1 MPALE
6 SNVIQVLADYTAG
19 DPSDAEVVWTYLTPE
34 EISEAL
40 AMAGTPVGTD
50 TVRKI
55 LDAFGFV
62 QRKAQKYLAMGTS
75 PDCDAQFKRIATH
88 KADYAASGN
97 PILSMDAK
105 KKEYLGNYF
114 RPGRVYTTGVLRTLD
129 HDFHSPDD
137 PVVIPHGL
145 FDVQRNVGHIT
156 LGTSHETSEF
166 ACDCLIR
173 YWRQYGQVAYPEAT
187 SILLLCDGGGS
198 NSSRHYIFKED
209 LQRAVNR
216 IGIPI
221 RVAHYPP
228 YCSKYNPIE
237 HRFFPHVT
245 RACQGV
251 IFHTL
256 DIVKAFIKRTWTR
269 TGLRTTVNILD
280 KVYQLKR
287 KASDAFM
294 EAMPIDFDSELPQW
308 NYTVVPAIY

>member
-19 DPSDAEVVWTYLTPE
+19 DPSDAEVLWTFLTPA
-34 EISEAL
+34 EISEEL
-40 AMAGTPVGTD
+40 AMAGTPVATD
-50 TVRKI
+50 TVRTI
-55 LDAFGFV
+55 LDDFGFV
-62 QRKAQKYLAMGTS
+62 QRKAQKYLAMGAS
-75 PDCDAQFKRIATH
+75 PDRDAQFNRIATH
-88 KADYAASGN
+88 KAEYEASGN

-114 RPGRVYTTGVLRTLD
+114 RPGRLYTTGVLRTLD

-137 PVVIPHGL
+137 PVVVQHGL
-145 FDVQRNVGHIT
+145 FDIQRNLGHIT
-156 LGTSHETSEF
+156 LGSSHETSEF
-166 ACDCLIR
+166 ACHCLIR
-173 YWRQYGQVAYPEAT
+173 YWRQYGQLAYPEAT

-237 HRFFPHVT
+237 HNFFPHVT

-256 DIVKAFIKRTWTR
+256 DIVKAFIRRTWTSA
-269 TGLRTTVNILD
+269 GLRATVNVID
-280 KVYQLKR
+280 KVYELKR

-294 EAMPIDFDSELPQW
+294 QTMPIVFDKKLPQW
-308 NYTVVPAIY
+308 NYTVVLTIY

>member
-6 SNVIQVLADYTAG
+6 SNVIQVLADFTAG
-19 DPSDAEVVWTYLTPE
+19 DPSVPEVVWTYLTPE
-34 EISEAL
+34 EISEEL

-50 TVRKI
+50 TVRRI
-55 LDAFGFV
+55 LDDFGFV
-62 QRKAQKYLAMGTS
+62 QRKAQKYLAMGAS
-75 PDCDAQFKRIATH
+75 PDRDAQFQRIAAH
-88 KADYAASGN
+88 KAEYQASGN

-105 KKEYLGNYF
+105 KKEHLGNYF
-114 RPGRVYTTGVLRTLD
+114 RSGRLYTTGVLRTFD
-129 HDFHSPDD
+129 HDFHSSDD
-137 PVVIPHGL
+137 PVVIQHGL
-145 FDVQRNVGHIT
+145 FDVKRNVGHIT
-156 LGTSHETSEF
+156 LGISHETSEF

-173 YWRQYGQVAYPEAT
+173 YWRQYGHAAYPDPT

-198 NSSRHYIFKED
+198 NDSRHYIFKED

-251 IFHTL
+251 IFHNL
-256 DIVKAFIKRTWTR
+256 DIVKDFIKRTWTS
-269 TGLRTTVNILD
+269 TGLRATVNIID
-280 KVYQLKR
+280 KVYELKR

-294 EAMPIDFDSELPQW
+294 KTLPIVFDKELPRW
-308 NYTVVPAIY
+308 NYTVVPTIY

>member
-1 MPALE
+1 MT
-6 SNVIQVLADYTAG
+6 QVLANYTAG
-19 DPSDAEVVWTYLTPE
+19 DPTDAEVVWTYLTPE
-34 EISEAL
+34 EISEEL

-55 LDAFGFV
+55 LDDVGFAK
-62 QRKAQKYLAMGTS
+62 RKAQKYLPMGTS
-75 PDCDAQFKRIATH
+75 TDRDAQFKRIATY
-88 KADYAASGN
+88 KAEYEASGN

-105 KKEYLGNYF
+105 KREYLGNYF
-114 RPGRVYTTGVLRTLD
+114 RSGRLYTTGVMRTLD
-129 HDFHSPDD
+129 HDFHGPDD
-137 PVVIPHGL
+137 PVVIQHGL

-173 YWRQYGQVAYPEAT
+173 YWRQYGHVAYRRDPT

-198 NSSRHYIFKED
+198 NDSRHYIFKED

-221 RVAHYPP
+221 RVAHYPS

-245 RACQGV
+245 LACQGV

-256 DIVKAFIKRTWTR
+256 DIVKDFIKRTWTS
-269 TGLRTTVNILD
+269 TGLRATVNIID
-280 KVYQLKR
+280 KVYELKR

-294 EAMPIDFDSELPQW
+294 QAMPIVFDKELPRW
-308 NYTVVPAIY
+308 NYTVVPTLY